1 MAHNFFDRTNTSNS
15 TQMAENQPNIS
26 AWQVRS
32 LIEASRLKEHQND
45 LVAALALAV
54 QAGEA
59 FEKCAEKSNELKAD
73 LCQHLAQI
81 HRRRNDF
88 EKLDQYSTSLLEIS
102 REIKNESLEATA
114 LLNLGI
120 VRSIESDYRS
130 AMTHFVES
138 LAQSERVGFR
148 SNVAHC
154 LINIGNVYAN
164 LFNYEDA
171 FDRYNKALTDY
182 ADVLNEN
189 TRIAV
194 NLNIGNLCH
203 VTEQYDLAN
212 DYFEKGLEIADKND
226 KNDMSAHAHTL
237 ICRTLLADNRSN
249 EAHRHLEKG
258 ATNHPVH
265 LLNIAEIYFVE
276 GNTEGA
282 TEQTVNGIEAAKN
295 AKDDTSELRGFRLLA
310 DIYEKVGDFKTAFK
324 AEKVYSTKQVDYLRM
339 QRTMHALDLEIRFSL
354 REKQQRI
361 EELTKENDYQGIL
374 LEKSDQ
380 IAQQNA
386 QLKQVNEELE
396 QFAHITSHD
405 LKEPLRMIGSFSQVI
420 QQSYAD
426 KLGGESKT
434 YFQYINDGVTR
445 MNALLDALLQY
456 ATIGKS
462 EIEMEIENV
471 DIAEVVGVAKAN
483 LHVKIEETYG
493 NIMCGELP
501 TVVSTQ
507 SLLVQLFQN
516 LIGNAL
522 KFNKPDS
529 RPIILINAND
539 NGDYWLFSVEDNG
552 IGIDKEHA
560 DRIFVIFQRL
570 HNRDKYEGTGIGLS
584 ICQKIVHQLGG
595 KIWVESEPLKG
606 ATFFFT
612 LPKLPNVQATSVA

>member
-1 MAHNFFDRTNTSNS
+1 MIQGYTDNIIAPEMP
-15 TQMAENQPNIS
+15 TQHDQKPLVS
-26 AWQVRS
+26 AWDVRS

-45 LVAALALAV
+45 LAAALTIAV
-54 QAGEA
+54 QAEAA
-59 FEKCAEKSNELKAD
+59 FEECVEKSDELKAD
-73 LCQHLAQI
+73 LWQHLAQI
-81 HRRRNDF
+81 HRRRQDF
-88 EKLDQYSTSLLEIS
+88 EKLDVFSRALLDIS
-102 REIKNESLEATA
+102 RHIKDEALEATA

-171 FDRYNKALTDY
+171 LDRYEKAITDY
-182 ADVLNEN
+182 TDVLNDN

-194 NLNIGNLCH
+194 NLNLGNLCYA
-203 VTEQYDLAN
+203 TEQYDLAN
-212 DYFEKGLEIADKND
+212 QYFERGLDVAEKTAQ
-226 KNDMSAHAHTL
+226 NDMSAHAHTL
-237 ICRTLLADNRSN
+237 ICRNLLANKRSI
-249 EAHRHLEKG
+249 EAKKHINHKNG
-258 ATNHPVH
+258 AANHPIN
-265 LLNIAEIYFVE
+265 LLNIAEIHFAE

-282 TEQTVNGIEAAKN
+282 TQQAVNGIEAAKN

-310 DIYEKVGDFKTAFK
+310 DIYEKIGDFKRAFR
-324 AEKVYSTKQVDYLRM
+324 AEKVYSTKQIDYLRM

-361 EELTKENDYQGIL
+361 EELTRENGFQGIL

-380 IAQQNA
+380 IAQQND
-386 QLKQVNEELE
+386 QLKQANEELQ
-396 QFAHITSHD
+396 QFAYITSHD

-420 QQSYAD
+420 QQTYSE
-426 KLGGESKT
+426 KLGGESSM
-434 YFQYINDGVTR
+434 YFRYINDGVNR

-456 ATIGKS
+456 ATIGKI
-462 EIEMEIENV
+462 EIEPEVV
-471 DIAEVVGVAKAN
+471 DIQQVVTIAKDN
-483 LHVKIEETYG
+483 LHLKIEETYANVMSG
-493 NIMCGELP
+493 VLP
-501 TVVSTQ
+501 NVSSMQ

-529 RPIILINAND
+529 RPIVLINAED
-539 NGDYWLFSVEDNG
+539 RRDYWLFSVEDNG
-552 IGIDKEHA
+552 IGIDAEHQE
-560 DRIFVIFQRL
+560 RIFVIFQRL

-595 KIWVESEPLKG
+595 KIWVESETGKG

-612 LPKLPNVQATSVA
+612 LPK

>member
-1 MAHNFFDRTNTSNS
+1 MLDNFTDNIIESNS
-15 TQMAENQPNIS
+15 TQMDENQPIIS
-26 AWQVRS
+26 TWDVRS

-45 LVAALALAV
+45 LATALSLAL
-54 QAGEA
+54 QAEAA
-59 FEKCAEKSNELKAD
+59 FEKCVDKTDELYAD
-73 LCQHLAQI
+73 LLQHLAQI
-81 HRRRNDF
+81 HRRRQDF
-88 EKLDQYSTSLLEIS
+88 EKLDTYSQKLLEIS
-102 REIKNESLEATA
+102 RKIKDQALEATA

-138 LAQSERVGFR
+138 LEQSERVGFR

-203 VTEQYDLAN
+203 ATEQYDLAN
-212 DYFEKGLEIADKND
+212 EYFEKGLEIADKND
-226 KNDMSAHAHTL
+226 KNDMSAHANTL
-237 ICRTLLADNRSN
+237 ICRALLADRRSI
-249 EAHRHLEKG
+249 EAKRHLEKG
-258 ATNHPVH
+258 AVSHPIH
-265 LLNIAEIYFVE
+265 LLNVAEIHFAE

-282 TEQTVNGIEAAKN
+282 ALQTVDGIEAAKS

-310 DIYEKVGDFKTAFK
+310 DIYEKIGDFGRAFK
-324 AEKVYSTKQVDYLRM
+324 AEKIYSTKQIDYLRM

-361 EELTKENDYQGIL
+361 EELTKENSFQGIL

-386 QLKQVNEELE
+386 QLKQANEELQ
-396 QFAHITSHD
+396 QFAFITSHD

-420 QQSYAD
+420 QQNYAE
-426 KLGGESKT
+426 KLGGETGT
-434 YFQYINDGVTR
+434 YFRFINDGVTR

-456 ATIGKS
+456 ATIGKI
-462 EIEMEIENV
+462 EIEPEDV
-471 DIAEVVGVAKAN
+471 SIAEVVGIAKDN
-483 LHVKIEETYG
+483 LHVKIEETFG

-501 TVVSTQ
+501 KVVSMQ

-522 KFNKPDS
+522 KFNKPNS
-529 RPIILINAND
+529 RPIILINAEEQRD
-539 NGDYWLFSVEDNG
+539 NWLFSVEDNG

-595 KIWVESEPLKG
+595 KIWVESEPSKG

-612 LPKLPNVQATSVA
+612 LPKN

>member
-1 MAHNFFDRTNTSNS
+1 MQQRVSDNIIASDS
-15 TQMAENQPNIS
+15 TQMAEKQPIIS
-26 AWQVRS
+26 AWDVRS
-32 LIEASRLKEHQND
+32 LIEASRLKEHHND
-45 LVAALALAV
+45 LATALTLAT
-54 QAGEA
+54 QAEEA
-59 FEKCAEKSNELKAD
+59 FEKCFEKSNELKAD
-73 LCQHLAQI
+73 LLQHLAQI
-81 HRRRNDF
+81 HRRRQDF
-88 EKLDQYSTSLLEIS
+88 EKLDTFSRSLLDIA
-102 REIKNESLEATA
+102 RQIKDEALEATA

-138 LAQSERVGFR
+138 LEQSERVGFR

-171 FDRYNKALTDY
+171 LDRYNTALTSY

-203 VTEQYDLAN
+203 ATEQYDLAN
-212 DYFEKGLEIADKND
+212 AHFEKGLEIADKND
-226 KNDMSAHAHTL
+226 KSDMSAHAHTL
-237 ICRTLLADNRSN
+237 ICRTLLADNRSS
-249 EAHRHLEKG
+249 EARLHLETG
-258 ATNHPVH
+258 AINHPIH
-265 LLNIAEIYFVE
+265 LLNIVEIHFAE

-282 TEQTVNGIEAAKN
+282 TQQTLNGIDAAKN

-310 DIYEKVGDFKTAFK
+310 DIYEKIGDFKEAFK
-324 AEKVYSTKQVDYLRM
+324 AEKVYSTKQIDYLRM

-361 EELTKENDYQGIL
+361 EELTKENSFQGIL

-380 IAQQNA
+380 IAQQNT
-386 QLKQVNEELE
+386 QLKQANEELQ
-396 QFAHITSHD
+396 QFAYITSHD
-405 LKEPLRMIGSFSQVI
+405 LKEPLRMIGSFSQII
-420 QQSYAD
+420 QQTYAA
-426 KLGGESKT
+426 KLGGESAM
-434 YFQYINDGVTR
+434 YFRYINDGVTR

-456 ATIGKS
+456 ATIGKI
-462 EIEMEIENV
+462 EIEAENV
-471 DIAEVVGVAKAN
+471 DISEVVGIAKDN

-501 TVVSTQ
+501 KVVSMQ

-522 KFNKPDS
+522 KFNRPNS
-529 RPIILINAND
+529 RPIILINAED
-539 NGDYWLFSVEDNG
+539 KRDHWLFSVEDNG
-552 IGIDKEHA
+552 IGIDKEHR

-570 HNRDKYEGTGIGLS
+570 HGRDKYEGTGIGLS

-595 KIWVESEPLKG
+595 RIWVESEPSKG

-612 LPKLPNVQATSVA
+612 LPK

>member
-1 MAHNFFDRTNTSNS
+1 MQQRVSDNITASNS
-15 TQMAENQPNIS
+15 TQMAEKQPIIS
-26 AWQVRS
+26 AWDVRS
-32 LIEASRLKEHQND
+32 LIEASRLKEHHND
-45 LVAALALAV
+45 LAGALTLAT
-54 QAGEA
+54 QAEEA
-59 FEKCAEKSNELKAD
+59 FEKCFEKSNELKAD
-73 LCQHLAQI
+73 LLQHLAQI
-81 HRRRNDF
+81 HRRRQDF
-88 EKLDQYSTSLLEIS
+88 EKLDTFSRSLLDIA
-102 REIKNESLEATA
+102 RQIKDEALEATA

-138 LAQSERVGFR
+138 LEQSERVGFR

-171 FDRYNKALTDY
+171 FDRYNTALTSY

-203 VTEQYDLAN
+203 ATEQYDLAN
-212 DYFEKGLEIADKND
+212 AHFEKGLEIADKND
-226 KNDMSAHAHTL
+226 KSDMSAHAHTL

-249 EAHRHLEKG
+249 EARLHLETG
-258 ATNHPVH
+258 ATNHPIH
-265 LLNIAEIYFVE
+265 LLNIAEIHFAE

-282 TEQTVNGIEAAKN
+282 TQQTVNGIDAAKN

-310 DIYEKVGDFKTAFK
+310 DIYEKIGDFKRAFK
-324 AEKVYSTKQVDYLRM
+324 AEKVYSTKQIDYLRM
-339 QRTMHALDLEIRFSL
+339 QRSMHALDLEIRFSL

-361 EELTKENDYQGIL
+361 EELTKENSFQGIL

-380 IAQQNA
+380 IAQQNT
-386 QLKQVNEELE
+386 QLKQANEELQ
-396 QFAHITSHD
+396 QFAYITSHD
-405 LKEPLRMIGSFSQVI
+405 LKEPLRMIGSFSQII
-420 QQSYAD
+420 QQSYAA
-426 KLGGESKT
+426 KLGGESAM
-434 YFQYINDGVTR
+434 YFRYINDGVTR

-456 ATIGKS
+456 ATIGKI
-462 EIEMEIENV
+462 EIEAENV
-471 DIAEVVGVAKAN
+471 DISEVVGIAKDN

-501 TVVSTQ
+501 KVVSMQ

-522 KFNKPDS
+522 KFNRLNS
-529 RPIILINAND
+529 RPIILVNAED
-539 NGDYWLFSVEDNG
+539 KRDHWLFSVEDNG
-552 IGIDKEHA
+552 IGIDKEHR

-570 HNRDKYEGTGIGLS
+570 HGRDKYEGTGIGLS

-595 KIWVESEPLKG
+595 RIWVESEPSKG

-612 LPKLPNVQATSVA
+612 LPK

>member
-1 MAHNFFDRTNTSNS
+1 MQLTYTDDNVVLDLPPMSEKR
-15 TQMAENQPNIS
+15 QVIS
-26 AWQVRS
+26 AWDVRS
-32 LIEASRLKEHQND
+32 LIESSRQKEHQND
-45 LVAALALAV
+45 LADALALAT
-54 QAGEA
+54 Q
-59 FEKCAEKSNELKAD
+59 AEKAFAKCVDKSDELKAD
-73 LCQHLAQI
+73 LLQHLAQI
-81 HRRRNDF
+81 HRRRQDF
-88 EKLDQYSTSLLEIS
+88 DKLDAYSRTLLDIS
-102 REIKNESLEATA
+102 RQIKDESLEATA

-171 FDRYNKALTDY
+171 LDRYEKAITDY
-182 ADVLNEN
+182 ADVLNDT
-189 TRIAV
+189 TRIAI

-203 VTEQYDLAN
+203 TTEQYDLAN
-212 DYFEKGLEIADKND
+212 EYFERGLEIADETAQ
-226 KNDMSAHAHTL
+226 NDMSAHAHTL
-237 ICRTLLADNRSN
+237 ICRNLLADKRSI
-249 EAHRHLEKG
+249 EAKRHINTKNG
-258 ATNHPVH
+258 AANHPIN
-265 LLNIAEIYFVE
+265 LLNIAEIHFAE

-282 TEQTVNGIEAAKN
+282 TQQAVNGIEAAKS

-310 DIYEKVGDFKTAFK
+310 DIYEKIGDFKRAFR
-324 AEKVYSTKQVDYLRM
+324 AEKIYSTKQVDYLRM

-361 EELTKENDYQGIL
+361 EELTRENSFQGIL

-380 IAQQNA
+380 IAQQNG
-386 QLKQVNEELE
+386 QLKQANEELQ
-396 QFAHITSHD
+396 QFAYITSHD

-420 QQSYAD
+420 QQTYSA
-426 KLGGESKT
+426 KLGGESAM
-434 YFQYINDGVTR
+434 YFRYINDGVNR

-456 ATIGKS
+456 ATIGKI
-462 EIEMEIENV
+462 EIEPEVV
-471 DIAEVVGVAKAN
+471 DIQEVVGIAKDN
-483 LHVKIEETYG
+483 LHVKIEETFG
-493 NIMCGELP
+493 SIMCGALP
-501 TVVSTQ
+501 NVMSMQ

-529 RPIILINAND
+529 RPIVLINAED
-539 NGDYWLFSVEDNG
+539 RRDHWLFSVEDNG
-552 IGIDKEHA
+552 IGIDAEHCE
-560 DRIFVIFQRL
+560 RIFVIFQRL
-570 HNRDKYEGTGIGLS
+570 HGRDKYEGTGIGLS

-612 LPKLPNVQATSVA
+612 LPK

>member
-1 MAHNFFDRTNTSNS
+1 MQYAVSDNIVASNS
-15 TQMAENQPNIS
+15 TQMGENEPVIT
-26 AWQVRS
+26 AWDVRA
-32 LIEASRLKEHQND
+32 LIEASRLKEHHND
-45 LVAALALAV
+45 LVAALALAL
-54 QAGEA
+54 EA
-59 FEKCAEKSNELKAD
+59 EEAYEKCVEKTSELKAN
-73 LCQHLAQI
+73 LLQHLAQI
-81 HRRRNDF
+81 YRRRNDY
-88 EKLDQYSTSLLEIS
+88 EKLDFVSRTLLEVAHQLTD
-102 REIKNESLEATA
+102 ESLEATA

-120 VRSIESDYRS
+120 VRSVESDYRS

-138 LAQSERVGFR
+138 LEKSERVGFP
-148 SNVAHC
+148 SNSAHC

-171 FDRYNKALTDY
+171 FDRYNSALTNY
-182 ADVLNEN
+182 AEVLNDN

-194 NLNIGNLCH
+194 NLNIGNLCNA
-203 VTEQYDLAN
+203 TEQYDLAN
-212 DYFEKGLEIADKND
+212 DYFEKGLEIADNND

-237 ICRTLLADNRSN
+237 ICRTLLADKRSI
-249 EAHRHLEKG
+249 EASRHLEKG
-258 ATNHPVH
+258 AKNHPIH
-265 LLNIAEIYFVE
+265 LLNVAEIYFAE

-282 TEQTVNGIEAAKN
+282 ANQTVNGIEAAKN

-310 DIYEKVGDFKTAFK
+310 DIYEKIGDFGRAFK
-324 AEKVYSTKQVDYLRM
+324 AEKIYSTKQIDYLRM

-361 EELTKENDYQGIL
+361 EELTKENSFQGIL

-386 QLKQVNEELE
+386 QLKQANEELQ
-396 QFAHITSHD
+396 QFAYITSHD

-420 QQSYAD
+420 KQTYAAKLDAQS
-426 KLGGESKT
+426 EI
-434 YFQYINDGVTR
+434 YFRYINDGVTR

-456 ATIGKS
+456 ATIGKIDIDL
-462 EIEMEIENV
+462 EDV
-471 DIAEVVGVAKAN
+471 DISEVVSIVKAN
-483 LHVKIEETYG
+483 LHVKIEETSG
-493 NIMCGELP
+493 SILCGELP
-501 TVVSTQ
+501 HVASMQ

-522 KFNKPDS
+522 KFSQPNS
-529 RPIILINAND
+529 RPIVLVNAED
-539 NGDYWLFSVEDNG
+539 RRDHWLFSIEDNG

-584 ICQKIVHQLGG
+584 ICQKIVHQMGG
-595 KIWVESEPLKG
+595 KIWVESEPLRG

-612 LPKLPNVQATSVA
+612 LPK

>member
-1 MAHNFFDRTNTSNS
+1 MQHRVTDNTIAANS
-15 TQMAENQPNIS
+15 TQMAERQPIIS
-26 AWQVRS
+26 AWDVRS

-45 LVAALALAV
+45 LAAALVIAV
-54 QAGEA
+54 QAEEA
-59 FEKCAEKSNELKAD
+59 FENCVEKTNELKAD
-73 LCQHLAQI
+73 LLQHLAQI
-81 HRRRNDF
+81 HRRRQDF
-88 EKLDQYSTSLLEIS
+88 EKLDTFSRSLLEIS
-102 REIKNESLEATA
+102 REINDEALEATA

-154 LINIGNVYAN
+154 LINIGNIYAN

-171 FDRYNKALTDY
+171 FDRYNTALTSY

-203 VTEQYDLAN
+203 ATEQYDLAN
-212 DYFEKGLEIADKND
+212 EYFEKGLEIADKNE
-226 KNDMSAHAHTL
+226 KNDMSAHAHSL
-237 ICRTLLADNRSN
+237 VCRTLLADKRSI
-249 EAHRHLEKG
+249 EARKHLENG
-258 ATNHPVH
+258 AQNHPIH
-265 LLNIAEIYFVE
+265 LLNIAEIYFAE
-276 GNTEGA
+276 GNTGDA
-282 TEQTVNGIEAAKN
+282 TQQTVNGIDAAKN

-310 DIYEKVGDFKTAFK
+310 DIYERIGDFQRAFK
-324 AEKVYSTKQVDYLRM
+324 AEKVYSTKQIDYLRM

-361 EELTKENDYQGIL
+361 EELTKENSFQGIL

-380 IAQQNA
+380 IAQQNT
-386 QLKQVNEELE
+386 QLKQANEELQ
-396 QFAHITSHD
+396 QFAYITSHD

-420 QQSYAD
+420 QSSYAE
-426 KLGGESKT
+426 KLGGEST
-434 YFQYINDGVTR
+434 MYFRYINDGVTR

-456 ATIGKS
+456 ATIGKVD
-462 EIEMEIENV
+462 IEPEDV
-471 DIAEVVGVAKAN
+471 DIAEVVGIAKEN

-501 TVVSTQ
+501 RVASMQ

-529 RPIILINAND
+529 RPIVLINAED
-539 NGDYWLFSVEDNG
+539 KRDHWLFSIEDNG
-552 IGIDKEHA
+552 IGIDAEHR

-570 HNRDKYEGTGIGLS
+570 HGRDKYEGTGIGLS

-595 KIWVESEPLKG
+595 KIWVESEPQKG

-612 LPKLPNVQATSVA
+612 LPK

>member
-1 MAHNFFDRTNTSNS
+1 MQHRVSDNTIASNS
-15 TQMAENQPNIS
+15 NQMTDSQTVIS
-26 AWQVRS
+26 AWDVRS
-32 LIEASRLKEHQND
+32 LIEASRLKEHHND
-45 LVAALALAV
+45 LVAALEIAV
-54 QAGEA
+54 QAEAA
-59 FEKCAEKSNELKAD
+59 FEKCVEQTNELKAD
-73 LCQHLAQI
+73 LLQHLAQI
-81 HRRRNDF
+81 HRRRQDF
-88 EKLDQYSTSLLEIS
+88 EKLDAYSCSLLEIA
-102 REIKNESLEATA
+102 RQVHDEALEATA

-171 FDRYNKALTDY
+171 FDRYNTALTSY

-203 VTEQYDLAN
+203 ATEQYDLAN
-212 DYFEKGLEIADKND
+212 EYFEKGLEIADKND

-237 ICRTLLADNRSN
+237 ICRTLLADKRSI
-249 EAHRHLEKG
+249 EARRHLEKG
-258 ATNHPVH
+258 AINHPIH
-265 LLNIAEIYFVE
+265 LLNVAEIHFVE

-282 TEQTVNGIEAAKN
+282 TQQTVNGIEAAKN

-310 DIYEKVGDFKTAFK
+310 DIYEKIGDFQWAFK

-361 EELTKENDYQGIL
+361 EELTKENGFQGIL

-380 IAQQNA
+380 IAQQNT
-386 QLKQVNEELE
+386 QLKQANEELQ
-396 QFAHITSHD
+396 QFAYITSHD

-420 QQSYAD
+420 QQNYAA
-426 KLGGESKT
+426 KLGGEST
-434 YFQYINDGVTR
+434 MYFRYINDGVTR

-456 ATIGKS
+456 ATIGKVD
-462 EIEMEIENV
+462 IEAEDV
-471 DIAEVVGVAKAN
+471 DIAEVVGIAKDN
-483 LHVKIEETYG
+483 LHVKITETFG
-493 NIMCGELP
+493 NVLCGVLP
-501 TVVSTQ
+501 TVTSMQ

-522 KFNKPDS
+522 KFNKLDS
-529 RPIILINAND
+529 RPIVLINAED
-539 NGDYWLFSVEDNG
+539 KRDHWLFSVEDNG
-552 IGIDKEHA
+552 IGIDAEHA

-570 HNRDKYEGTGIGLS
+570 HGRDKYEGTGIGLS

-595 KIWVESEPLKG
+595 KIWVESAPQKG

-612 LPKLPNVQATSVA
+612 LPK

>member
-1 MAHNFFDRTNTSNS
+1 MQHRVTDNTIASNS
-15 TQMAENQPNIS
+15 TQMAEKQPIIS
-26 AWQVRS
+26 AWNVRS
-32 LIEASRLKEHQND
+32 LIESSRLKEHQND
-45 LVAALALAV
+45 LAAALTLAV
-54 QAGEA
+54 EAEEA
-59 FEKCAEKSNELKAD
+59 FEKCIEKTNELKAD
-73 LCQHLAQI
+73 LLQHLAQI
-81 HRRRNDF
+81 HRRRQDF
-88 EKLDQYSTSLLEIS
+88 EKLDTFSRSLLDIARQINDEA
-102 REIKNESLEATA
+102 LEATA

-138 LAQSERVGFR
+138 LEKSERVGFP

-171 FDRYNKALTDY
+171 FDRYNTALTNY

-203 VTEQYDLAN
+203 ATEQYDLAN

-226 KNDMSAHAHTL
+226 KSDMSAHAHSL
-237 ICRTLLADNRSN
+237 ICRTFLADKRSI
-249 EAHRHLEKG
+249 EARRHLDNG
-258 ATNHPVH
+258 ATNHPIH
-265 LLNIAEIYFVE
+265 LLNIAEIYFAE

-282 TEQTVNGIEAAKN
+282 TQQTENGIDAAKN

-310 DIYEKVGDFKTAFK
+310 DIYEKIGDFKRAFK
-324 AEKVYSTKQVDYLRM
+324 AEKVYSTKQIDYLRM

-361 EELTKENDYQGIL
+361 EELTKENSFQGIL

-380 IAQQNA
+380 IAQQNT
-386 QLKQVNEELE
+386 QLKQANEELQ
-396 QFAHITSHD
+396 QFAYITSHD

-420 QQSYAD
+420 QQSYSA
-426 KLGGESKT
+426 KLGGESAM
-434 YFQYINDGVTR
+434 YFRYINDGVTR

-456 ATIGKS
+456 ATIGKI
-462 EIEMEIENV
+462 EIEPEDV
-471 DIAEVVGVAKAN
+471 DIAEVVGIAKDN
-483 LHVKIEETYG
+483 LHVKIEETFG

-501 TVVSTQ
+501 KVASMQ

-529 RPIILINAND
+529 RPIVLINAED
-539 NGDYWLFSVEDNG
+539 KRDQWLFSVEDNG
-552 IGIDKEHA
+552 IGIDAEHR

-570 HNRDKYEGTGIGLS
+570 HGRDKYEGTGIGLS

-612 LPKLPNVQATSVA
+612 LPK